1 MNNYKKTIRT
11 MFKDIFENPT
21 FDEAAIDGY
30 FSTEYI
36 QQVDGKIINF
46 EQFKQHVRVLKDSM
60 KSVSAEFKT
69 LVQEDN
75 IVFSN
80 HLISGLNKEDRSVE
94 GQVIAEFTFKD
105 GKIISCDELTRMT
118 KGDEKDRDLG
128 SRH

>member
-1 MNNYKKTIRT
+1 